1 MSYRVMIIDD
11 EKIAADMTR
20 VSLEDEGYEVETFA
34 DGASA
39 LARLK
44 EAPFDVV
51 ITDLKMKGLDGF
63 DVLNR
68 FRETGSGARVIM
80 VTAFANLDIAIEA
93 IKGDAFDFFTK
104 PVKLKEL
111 KASVRKAI
119 EAG

>member
-1 MSYRVMIIDD
+1 MIIED

-39 LARLK
+39 LARLR
-44 EAPFDVV
+44 AGHFDVI

-63 DVLNR
+63 EVLGR
-68 FRETGSGARVIM
+68 IRETGSDARVIM
-80 VTAFANLDIAIEA
+80 VTAFASLDVAIEA
-93 IKGDAFDFFTK
+93 IRNEVFDFFTK

-111 KASVRKAI
+111 KAAVKKAA
-119 EAG
+119 EA